1 MKPRDNQ
8 EPEMKTQMNKS
19 EKSKQMKTTMNIK
32 EHAVVT
38 TAARMQGITVAEYMK
53 KAVINKAKEDAK
65 EFSEVIKDI

>member
-19 EKSKQMKTTMNIK
+19 EKVKQMKTTMNIK

-65 EFSEVIKDI
+65 DFSEVIKAI

>member
-1 MKPRDNQ
+1 MKPRENQ
-8 EPEMKTQMNKS
+8 EPEMKTQMNNS
-19 EKSKQMKTTMNIK
+19 EQIKQMKTTMNIK

-65 EFSEVIKDI
+65 DFSEVIKAV

>member
-19 EKSKQMKTTMNIK
+19 EKVKQMKTTMNIK